1 MSTHR
6 ITLLIVGG
14 AATAAVRSL
23 GLDPLRVT
31 AATVAVARAADPVA
45 SDATALATAAVAAGD
60 PALLPT
66 EGSPLTDV
74 LAELHRASEATL
86 FAS

>member
-1 MSTHR
+1 MIAHVAGRVAALAPDSAVVE
-6 ITLLIVGG
+6 VGG
-14 AATAAVRSL
+14 V
-23 GLDPLRVT
+23 GLSVQCTPSTLAGLRV
-31 AATVAVARAADPVA
+31 
-45 SDATALATAAVAAGD
+45 GE